1 MPTSAPPQ
9 VTDFSRDL
17 IGRCVCNGLDERL
30 RSRRAARE
38 LSRASNSRARGRLL
52 VDGRPQLLEEE
63 AAVFP
68 AAVAGHG
75 CTAGRDISGRIQRLL
90 RQVSDL
96 SFVWRCEEDDRPVS
110 VFEAT
115 LTITD
120 GDLHAAD
127 VSSSGDDDDRRV
139 ANQQ

>member
-1 MPTSAPPQ
+1 MPISATPQ

-52 VDGRPQLLEEE
+52 VDGRPQLLEELPSSPRPYQVMDVLRT
-63 AAVFP
+63 ATLADASNGYFVRYRTCSSSG
-68 AAVAGHG
+68 VAKK
-75 CTAGRDISGRIQRLL
+75 TID
-90 RQVSDL
+90 
-96 SFVWRCEEDDRPVS
+96 PVS

-115 LTITD
+115 PTITV

-127 VSSSGDDDDRRV
+127 VSSSGDDDERRV